1 MIPVSLY
8 VSIELVK
15 MGQIYFITKDVELYD
30 EELDTCVQC
39 RSLNI
44 TEDLGQIQ
52 YVFSDKTGTLTE
64 NKMVFRRCTIMGTE
78 YCHAEN
84 GAFRVV
90 SLWSSLFVFISGSL
104 CTLFGFISLG
114 FRYLSLYVFTSEFIS
129 VIISMFIFV
138 LYIYI
143 CVHPCFISVYVLI
156 SVSLCSS
163 LFLCLCVLWLCSS
176 LFLCLSLYVFTSDCV
191 YLCVHLCFPV
201 FISMC
206 ICVHLCIHTCF
217 YIYFCVFLC
226 VCVHISFFSVFISTF
241 IYFMCSFLFLSLCS
255 LFVFISVS
263 VFTYVSV
270 LISASSFLCLLLC
283 LSLCL

>member
-114 FRYLSLYVFTSEFIS
+114 FWYLG
-129 VIISMFIFV
+129 
-138 LYIYI
+138 I
-143 CVHPCFISVYVLI
+143 C
-156 SVSLCSS
+156 LCMCLPQS
-163 LFLCLCVLWLCSS
+163 LFLLSSPCLYLYYTSIFVFMPVLS
-176 LFLCLSLYVFTSDCV
+176 LF
-191 YLCVHLCFPV
+191 
-201 FISMC
+201 MC
-206 ICVHLCIHTCF
+206 
-217 YIYFCVFLC
+217 
-226 VCVHISFFSVFISTF
+226 
-241 IYFMCSFLFLSLCS
+241 
-255 LFVFISVS
+255 
-263 VFTYVSV
+263 
-270 LISASSFLCLLLC
+270 
-283 LSLCL
+283 